1 MIDENL
7 MKFIEDYP
15 KLVKSLISH
24 NLFNFNLRKR
34 LKSFSK
40 ILQSSD
46 FSLEQSN
53 DIFTEY
59 FDATVCLRT
68 NYLNATCPVEINISK
83 LRKKVINKPT
93 VNIVTEQLYNLVL
106 DSTKNE
112 YDPLFNSNI
121 NDETVVLLSHK
132 KPDGHINVNVEFGEG
147 EGKVPLDNIAK
158 RAEEYKPKER
168 VTYKMI
174 KEYIEAKYGFK
185 VHTAYIAEVKRDLG
199 LPMYDAPNAVEEL
212 KQPRKH
218 PTAEKV
224 EAIKDALKHFEVI

>member
-112 YDPLFNSNI
+112 YDGPYFMGSSDTLLIVLIKKGTNFWSYEQLDDYHSIKQSELLPHYTKLSILEHYKIIEHPINNI
-121 NDETVVLLSHK
+121 YV
-132 KPDGHINVNVEFGEG
+132 
-147 EGKVPLDNIAK
+147 
-158 RAEEYKPKER
+158 
-168 VTYKMI
+168 
-174 KEYIEAKYGFK
+174 
-185 VHTAYIAEVKRDLG
+185 
-199 LPMYDAPNAVEEL
+199 
-212 KQPRKH
+212 
-218 PTAEKV
+218 V
-224 EAIKDALKHFEVI
+224 EAV